1 MFLLFSVI
9 THHIPGYHQ
18 TWLCPLS
25 SGTFHILPYFP
36 MNFSQLEPPKM
47 VNLQHIP
54 SHLQHSSHSSHAS
67 NRDRDCWTHGLW
79 ARVMQ
84 TTWPQPQRCGYPAMA
99 VFHGET
105 GHENWCHGW
114 FEEILPQYAMDKWT
128 IRHIYSRNTPSRLYD
143 SFVRESCH
151 VSWWNIPITSISY
164 DTSFGNFSGRPTVD
178 FLQKLAGLSCW
189 FITPIF
195 QCFGESPST
204 EGNFRFVDQSLF
216 EFFSSSENPHVGRI
230 SHGF

>member
-1 MFLLFSVI
+1 MIV
-9 THHIPGYHQ
+9 YR
-18 TWLCPLS
+18 CPLS

-54 SHLQHSSHSSHAS
+54 SHLQHSSHGARTLRTETVTAGPMAS
-67 NRDRDCWTHGLW
+67 GPGWCKPPGPSLNDVAIQQWLFSMGKMAMKIDAMDDLRRFFHNTPWTNG
-79 ARVMQ
+79 
-84 TTWPQPQRCGYPAMA
+84 
-99 VFHGET
+99 
-105 GHENWCHGW
+105 
-114 FEEILPQYAMDKWT
+114 QYA
-128 IRHIYSRNTPSRLYD
+128 IYIWNTPSRLYD

-178 FLQKLAGLSCW
+178 FLQKLAGLSRW